1 MKFCVKSRQPYSVL
15 SKADEIRVEYRDRE
29 QMFDF
34 IERLE
39 NKTYLIS
46 IPADTEIDKSFIEA
60 IHEKTDIILELYRIN
75 LETLQWCVEKSIK
88 WCWAFPITTFYE
100 LRGIAALKPSY
111 VLLGAP
117 LCFSLDKV
125 AKINIPIRLIAN
137 EAGYAYLP
145 TSVGLYGPWIR
156 PEAIEKY
163 EKYVSAIDFVSD
175 SLIQEATYL
184 KVYKEQ
190 KVFNDNLAILIK
202 HFNIN
207 LNSFDFPEDI
217 DEARMT
223 CGQKCMENGICSLC
237 STGIR
242 LARSVEKLRNS
253 IKDPEK

>member
-15 SKADEIRVEYRDRE
+15 NKADEIRVEYRDRE

-60 IHEKTDIILELYRIN
+60 IHEKTDIIIELYRIN

-100 LRGIAALKPSY
+100 LKGIAALKPSY

-125 AKINIPIRLIAN
+125 AKININ
-137 EAGYAYLP
+137 
-145 TSVGLYGPWIR
+145 
-156 PEAIEKY
+156 IE
-163 EKYVSAIDFVSD
+163 VSPSW
-175 SLIQEATYL
+175 
-184 KVYKEQ
+184 
-190 KVFNDNLAILIK
+190 
-202 HFNIN
+202 
-207 LNSFDFPEDI
+207 
-217 DEARMT
+217 
-223 CGQKCMENGICSLC
+223 
-237 STGIR
+237 
-242 LARSVEKLRNS
+242 
-253 IKDPEK
+253 